1 MTLIEQ
7 ILATKG
13 KYQGMEDAGGRLV
26 PNVQNFGLKAGQRAS
41 GTRLEVITSSL
52 FERRRTFRRC

>member
-1 MTLIEQ
+1 MGLREKIAA
-7 ILATKG
+7 LSG
-13 KYQGMEDAGGRLV
+13 KYQAQTSDDGRLV